1 MKSDTLDYADT
12 IDKSFST
19 SSASTIYEP
28 CHILSISTCSRVDKL
43 ILHLLSMEII
53 KSDYSTVEY
62 SIYFRC

>member
-43 ILHLLSMEII
+43 IE
-53 KSDYSTVEY
+53 
-62 SIYFRC
+62 